1 MSDWIEWKGGACPVD
16 DDTKVWLK
24 FRGGGV
30 DCTGPLARRFY
41 WCHDGGPSDIIAYR
55 LAEPEKAKPTGHPHA
70 ELMAQYA
77 EDAKTCTE
85 PWKLWQKRVAPQD
98 AWVNCTLHPVWTK
111 GMEYRRR
118 PRTIKIGDRE
128 VPEPLREAPADGTK
142 YWVLHLLCS
151 SPKHAISFKWTDH
164 ENDRLWLASGLVHLT
179 AEAATAHAE
188 ALIAL
193 SAKGCDQ

>member
-16 DDTKVWLK
+16 GDAKVWLK
-24 FRGGGV
+24 FQGGGV
-30 DCTGPLARRFY
+30 DCTGPLARRFD
-41 WCHDGGPSDIIAYR
+41 WRHDGGLSDIIAYR

-98 AWVNCTLHPVWTK
+98 AWVDCALHPAWTK
-111 GMEYRRR
+111 DIEYRRR
-118 PRTIKIGDRE
+118 PRTIQIGDRE
-128 VPEPLREAPADGTK
+128 VPEPLREAPAYGTR
-142 YWVLHLLCS
+142 YWVPDLFR
-151 SPKHAISFKWTDH
+151 KTTDAA
-164 ENDRLWLASGLVHLT
+164 NPMMWDSGKSDRLWLARGLVHLT
-179 AEAATAHAE
+179 EEAAQAHAE

-193 SAKGCDQ
+193 SAKGGA